1 MYAVRKEKDDDQK
14 QKLDEIKSSLSV
26 RTQRAI
32 DLGCEKGATS
42 WLTAIPLKEMNFDL
56 SKPEFRDAL
65 RMRYDWAIPDTP
77 SVCICGCNFTVDHAM
92 ICQKRV
98 T

>member
-32 DLGCEKGATS
+32 DLACEKGAAS
-42 WLTAIPLKEMNFDL
+42 WLSAIPPKEMNFDL
-56 SKPEFRDAL
+56 S
-65 RMRYDWAIPDTP
+65 
-77 SVCICGCNFTVDHAM
+77 
-92 ICQKRV
+92 
-98 T
+98 